1 MPFFAAA
8 AAVIGVIAG
17 GAGIARAQN
26 DSHEN
31 KVNETN
37 LRDSGEDKWKN
48 DRSHIQNEW
57 NTLNGQYGD
66 RAPTVLKDMEPFDTW
81 SHEQIWKALNDHEG
95 GKGVSQADINSGA
108 DGWRRLRDRADEA
121 VRQFRTGVDQDIEQ
135 LWKGRAA
142 NAAME
147 ATRAYTDE
155 FKKLP
160 TSFQQVAN
168 GIDLL
173 QGYLDQV
180 KISIPPAPHVSGFD
194 EFMGHIPG
202 NGVLKLAQHRANEA
216 EANAR
221 EIMKR
226 IYVPGAQ
233 EVDSHTPKLPEP
245 FNPVGNPG
253 DKPKDDDSSWP
264 PGGRPVNPRGTDDPG
279 NSPDDPNAGDDP
291 NQPQTDDP
299 STDPQNTTPAGTNPA
314 GTDPQS
320 TVPQSSVPTP
330 DKPKSYLEDPL
341 SRPDP
346 NRPGSPGSPG
356 FPGGPGGP
364 GSNPGGP
371 GKSIPGGKPGQPG
384 APGGTPGA
392 RAASPTAGRPGMP
405 GMGAPG
411 AARRGEDD
419 ESEHKIPD
427 YLVQDRTT
435 ELLGVQPR
443 VLPPGGVIGG

>member
-1 MPFFAAA
+1 MPFFIAA

-37 LRDSGEDKWKN
+37 LRDSGEDKWN
-48 DRSHIQNEW
+48 IDRSHIQNEW

-66 RAPTVLKDMEPFDTW
+66 RAPTVLTGMEPFDTW
-81 SHEQIWKALNDHEG
+81 SHEDIWKALNDHEG

-121 VRQFRTGVDQDIEQ
+121 VRLFRSGVDQDIEQ

-180 KISIPPAPHVSGFD
+180 KISIPPAQHVSGFD

-245 FNPVGNPG
+245 FNPVSNPG
-253 DKPKDDDSSWP
+253 DKPKDENGGWP
-264 PGGRPVNPRGTDDPG
+264 PGGRPVNPPGIDEPRDPG
-279 NSPDDPNAGDDP
+279 SDPKNEEGDP
-291 NQPQTDDP
+291 NQLKSDD
-299 STDPQNTTPAGTNPA
+299 SNTDPQNTDPAATNPA

-330 DKPKSYLEDPL
+330 ATPKSYLEDPL
-341 SRPDP
+341 SRPG
-346 NRPGSPGSPG
+346 PGSPGSPG
-356 FPGGPGGP
+356 FPGGPGP
-364 GSNPGGP
+364 GSNPGP

-384 APGGTPGA
+384 LPGGTPGG
-392 RAASPTAGRPGMP
+392 RAASPAAGRAGMP

-411 AARRGEDD
+411 AGRRGEDN
-419 ESEHKIPD
+419 ENEHKTPD